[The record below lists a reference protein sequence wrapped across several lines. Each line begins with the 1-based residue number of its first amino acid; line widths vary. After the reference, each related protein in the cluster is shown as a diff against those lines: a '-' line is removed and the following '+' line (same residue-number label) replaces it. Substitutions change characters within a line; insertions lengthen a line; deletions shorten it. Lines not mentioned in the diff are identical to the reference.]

1 MPRGPL
7 VDRLAASTAPVISV
21 VAPPGYGK
29 TTVLA
34 QLAERRGARVGWI
47 SADEADNDPVVLL
60 SYVVA
65 AVDRIEPIDPI
76 AFRLLAAP
84 GSRIEVAR
92 RVGSL
97 IAAMQQP
104 ITLIIDHFE
113 SVTNWESCDSIAA
126 LALDLPAGS
135 QLAIS
140 SRDALPLP
148 TALLRAQ
155 GGLLEIGIDDL
166 AMDPTEAAVLLARSG
181 VDLGEADVR
190 QLVGRT
196 EGWPVGLYLAALAS
210 MAGGS
215 PAEAVTFTGDDR
227 FMGDYL
233 RSEFLDRVS
242 DDEVSFLTRVSILD
256 RMCGPL
262 CDAVVGTTASSAMLE
277 ELERRNLLVV
287 PLDRRRQWYRLHTL
301 IRELLLTELRRREPQ
316 SITALHQRAA
326 LWHEANG
333 LPEVAI
339 AHAQAVGDDE
349 RVADL
354 VLQIANPVWASGRGD
369 TVMGWMEWFESNN
382 LLERHPAIAVHGALM
397 FALGRTTRC
406 HRAVGGGRR
415 EHRTERDSRRREHDG
430 SHGRVPAG
438 VAVSRRCGADAARC
452 RACRCRPRRGQSVS
466 RNDAPRDR
474 LVIPAGG

>member
-1 MPRGPL
+1 M
-7 VDRLAASTAPVISV
+7 
-21 VAPPGYGK
+21 
-29 TTVLA
+29 
-34 QLAERRGARVGWI
+34 
-47 SADEADNDPVVLL
+47 
-60 SYVVA
+60 
-65 AVDRIEPIDPI
+65 
-76 AFRLLAAP
+76 
-84 GSRIEVAR
+84 
-92 RVGSL
+92 
-97 IAAMQQP
+97 
-104 ITLIIDHFE
+104 
-113 SVTNWESCDSIAA
+113 SIAA

-190 QLVGRT
+190 ELVGRT

-262 CDAVVGTTASSAMLE
+262 CDAVVGTTGSSVMLE

-287 PLDRRRQWYRLHTL
+287 PLDRRRQWYRFHTL
-301 IRELLLTELRRREPQ
+301 IRELLLTELRTTG
-316 SITALHQRAA
+316 TAIDHSAPPT
-326 LWHEANG
+326 G
-333 LPEVAI
+333 GVVAR
-339 AHAQAVGDDE
+339 GE
-349 RVADL
+349 R
-354 VLQIANPVWASGRGD
+354 
-369 TVMGWMEWFESNN
+369 
-382 LLERHPAIAVHGALM
+382 
-397 FALGRTTRC
+397 
-406 HRAVGGGRR
+406 
-415 EHRTERDSRRREHDG
+415 
-430 SHGRVPAG
+430 
-438 VAVSRRCGADAARC
+438 
-452 RACRCRPRRGQSVS
+452 
-466 RNDAPRDR
+466 
-474 LVIPAGG
+474 PAGGGDRSRPGCG